1 MRKRLSIF
9 SLFPAV
15 LPAFFMLI
23 FIISCDAQSNEV
35 TTSQPSAS
43 TVLSTS
49 VESPDLNISDE
60 YKIGGFAVGTQAY
73 TFNRFSV
80 FEAIEKTAE
89 AGGRV
94 IELFP
99 GQAFKPDDDTPLNSI
114 SDDQIDELLGKL
126 AEHDVKLVNYG
137 VAGMSDAETAR
148 GVFEFAEKLGV
159 PAVTA
164 NPNTHE
170 EMDFIEPLV
179 QEFDIMMAIHNH
191 PRPEDPDSDYMI
203 WDPNHVADLLDG
215 RDSRMGIC
223 ADTGH
228 WIRSGISPV
237 EALQI
242 SEGRII
248 SLHLKDVDQQ
258 SREGADVIFGT
269 GLGEVGAVLEELKRQ
284 NFAGHIS
291 VEYESNW
298 YENVPDVAQNIGF
311 IRGWAEGAGY

>member
-1 MRKRLSIF
+1 MDLHTSLQRNIF
-9 SLFPAV
+9 L
-15 LPAFFMLI
+15 LPAFFLI
-23 FIISCDAQSNEV
+23 AFFISCDAQTDDTTV
-35 TTSQPSAS
+35 TERNSPS
-43 TVLSTS
+43 TI
-49 VESPDLNISDE
+49 ESPDLNIPDE

-73 TFNRFSV
+73 TFNRFTV
-80 FEAIEKTAE
+80 FEAIEKTAA
-89 AGGRV
+89 AGGKV
-94 IELFP
+94 IELYP
-99 GQAFKPDDDTPLNSI
+99 GQTLSPDNDIAFNHEV
-114 SDDQIDELLGKL
+114 SDDIIDEVLAKL
-126 AEHDVKLVNYG
+126 EEHNILLVNFG
-137 VAGMSDAETAR
+137 VVGLPDEETSRA
-148 GVFEFAEKLGV
+148 VFEFAEKLGV
-159 PAVTA
+159 PSITS

-203 WDPNHVADLLDG
+203 WDPNHVADLLEG
-215 RDSRMGIC
+215 RDPRLGIC

-237 EALQI
+237 EAIQI
-242 SEGRII
+242 SEGRVI

-258 SREGADVIFGT
+258 NRSGVDVVFGT

-298 YENVPDVAQNIGF
+298 YENVPDVAQNIGY
-311 IRGWAEGAGY
+311 IRGWADGVEY

>member
-1 MRKRLSIF
+1 MKPNP
-9 SLFPAV
+9 SLFSTYNTF
-15 LPAFFMLI
+15 LPIALLLVFSTF
-23 FIISCDAQSNEV
+23 ASNPQHNDNV
-35 TTSQPSAS
+35 TTNRSSP
-43 TVLSTS
+43 
-49 VESPDLNISDE
+49 VESPNLNISNE

-89 AGGRV
+89 AGGKI
-94 IELFP
+94 IELYP
-99 GQAFKPDDDTPLNSI
+99 GQSFTPDDDTPLHSI
-114 SDDQIDELLGKL
+114 TDRQIDELLAKL
-126 AEHDVKLVNYG
+126 EEYEVKLVNYG
-137 VAGMSDAETAR
+137 VAGLPDAETAR
-148 GVFEFAEKLGV
+148 EVFEFARKLGV
-159 PAVTA
+159 PAVTS

-191 PRPEDPDSDYMI
+191 PRPEDEDSDYMI
-203 WDPNHVADLLDG
+203 WDPNHVADLLEG
-215 RDSRMGIC
+215 RDPRMGIS

-228 WIRSGISPV
+228 WVRTGISPV

-248 SLHLKDVDQQ
+248 SLHLKDVDRKD
-258 SREGADVIFGT
+258 REAEDVIFGT
-269 GLGEVGAVLEELKRQ
+269 GVGEVAEVLEELKRQ

-298 YENVPDVAQNIGF
+298 YHNVPDVAQNIGF
-311 IRGWAEGAGY
+311 IRGWAERDAQ